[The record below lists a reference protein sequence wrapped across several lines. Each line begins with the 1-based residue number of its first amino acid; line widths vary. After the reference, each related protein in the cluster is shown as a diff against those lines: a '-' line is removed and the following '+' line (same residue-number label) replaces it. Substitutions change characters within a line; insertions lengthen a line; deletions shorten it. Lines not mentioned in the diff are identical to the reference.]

1 MKIPPL
7 YRKEKDLQ
15 GVSLWRGKNM
25 DKDIQ
30 KVIDKLEALQLSILL
45 WQRKEDNEKVKNTLS
60 DYDKCLD
67 EAIDILFE
75 YGI

>member
-1 MKIPPL
+1 
-7 YRKEKDLQ
+7 
-15 GVSLWRGKNM
+15 M

-45 WQRKEDNEKVKNTLS
+45 WQRKEDNEEVKNTLS